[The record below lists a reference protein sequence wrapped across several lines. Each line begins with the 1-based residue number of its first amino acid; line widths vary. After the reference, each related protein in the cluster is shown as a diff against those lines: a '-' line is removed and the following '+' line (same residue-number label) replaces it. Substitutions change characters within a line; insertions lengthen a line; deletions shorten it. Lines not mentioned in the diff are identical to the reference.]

1 MEKRILLD
9 TNVYGKLVED
19 TFIFPLLLDQKTCN
33 NLVVYGTDVIR
44 KELRAISKKATDK
57 KGQKIRLYTLYVYD
71 NLITKANHTLRV
83 NNFIECLAQL
93 YMNGYKIRG
102 GGVGEAE
109 IKNDFL
115 IVACATLH
123 NLDIVISDDKRTMLS
138 TAALAAYKWV
148 NQKQGFQ
155 NPNYMHY
162 ITFRDKLLKK
172 GGI

>member
-1 MEKRILLD
+1 MKRILLH

-19 TFIFPLLLDQKTCN
+19 TFIFPLLLDQKTSN
-33 NLVVYGTDVIR
+33 SLVVYGTDVIR

-57 KGQKIRLYTLYVYD
+57 KGQMIRLYTLYVYD
-71 NLITKANHTLRV
+71 SLITKMNHTLRV
-83 NNFIECLAQL
+83 NNFIEGLAQL
-93 YMNGYKIRG
+93 YMNEYRIKG
-102 GGVGEAE
+102 GGVGEVE

-138 TAALAAYKWV
+138 TSALAAYKSV

-155 NPNYMHY
+155 NPNYMQY
-162 ITFRDKLLKK
+162 VTFRDKLLKK